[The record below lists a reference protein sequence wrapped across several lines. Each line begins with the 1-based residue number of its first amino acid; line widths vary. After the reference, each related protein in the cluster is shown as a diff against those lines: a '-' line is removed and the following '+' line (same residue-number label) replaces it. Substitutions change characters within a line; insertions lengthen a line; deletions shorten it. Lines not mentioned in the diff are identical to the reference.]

1 VIGNRPAAEGSG
13 SASSFAT
20 RDLDGR
26 RYIITGPYSGIGR
39 VTARNLASRGA
50 ALVLAGR
57 SIEQC
62 QSLAAE
68 LSRPGQS
75 DGIEALALD
84 LADLS
89 SVRAA
94 AEQVLARG
102 GRVDGLINNAGVA
115 AAHGVTRD
123 GFELAFGVN
132 HLGHFLF
139 TRLLEARL
147 RESAPSRVV
156 NVASEAHRRVGG
168 IDFEALRG
176 RTRTRT
182 GLREYCVS
190 KLCNFLFA
198 REIARRWAG
207 SGITAYALHPG
218 AIATD
223 IWRSVP
229 RPLRGLLTFWMKT
242 PEQGAATSIACATD
256 PALANVNGRYFI
268 NQREANPNRAAR
280 DDRLAERLWD
290 ESERM
295 VGLSKN

>member
-1 VIGNRPAAEGSG
+1 MKAATEGSQ
-13 SASSFAT
+13 SA

-57 SIEQC
+57 SVEQC
-62 QSLAAE
+62 RSLAAE
-68 LSRPGQS
+68 LRGPG
-75 DGIEALALD
+75 EADRIDVLALD
-84 LADLS
+84 LADFS

-102 GRVDGLINNAGVA
+102 GRIDGLINNAGVA
-115 AAHGVTRD
+115 GSRGVTRD

-156 NVASEAHRRVGG
+156 NVASEAHRRIHGL
-168 IDFEALRG
+168 DFEAVRG

-182 GLREYCVS
+182 GFHEYGVS
-190 KLCNFLFA
+190 KLCNILFA

-207 SGITAYALHPG
+207 SGITACALHPG
-218 AIATD
+218 VIATD

-229 RPLRGLLTFWMKT
+229 QPLRGLLTFWMKT
-242 PEQGAATSIACATD
+242 PEAGAATSIFCTTH
-256 PALANVNGRYFI
+256 PALNNVNGRYFV
-268 NQREANPNRAAR
+268 NERESRPNRAAQ
-280 DDRLAERLWD
+280 DDGLAARLWD
-290 ESERM
+290 ESEKM
-295 VGLSKN
+295 VRLAVEKN

>member
-1 VIGNRPAAEGSG
+1 MRDAAKGS
-13 SASSFAT
+13 SAVSSFAG

-57 SIEQC
+57 SLEQC
-62 QSLAAE
+62 RSLAAE
-68 LSRPGQS
+68 LSRPGEP
-75 DGIEALALD
+75 DRIEVLALD
-84 LADLS
+84 LADFA

-94 AEQVLARG
+94 AAQVLARG
-102 GRVDGLINNAGVA
+102 GRVDGLVNNAGVA
-115 AAHGVTRD
+115 GARGVTRD

-156 NVASEAHRRVGG
+156 NVASEAHRRIDG
-168 IDFEALRG
+168 IDFEAVRAP
-176 RTRTRT
+176 TRTRT
-182 GLREYCVS
+182 GLHEYGVS
-190 KLCNFLFA
+190 KLCNILFA
-198 REIARRWAG
+198 RELARRWAG
-207 SGITAYALHPG
+207 SGVTAYALHPG
-218 AIATD
+218 VIATD

-242 PEQGAATSIACATD
+242 PEEGAATSISCTTD
-256 PALANVNGRYFI
+256 AALANVNGRYFT
-268 NQREANPNRAAR
+268 NERESNPSRAAR
-280 DDRLAERLWD
+280 DEQLAERLWD

-295 VGLSKN
+295 VGLAISKI